1 MNMKTNRML
10 VFCSRCWA
18 AALRRFRPARLRIVP
33 LALALAPEGM
43 PAARVWARRL
53 FFMLAVMT
61 GMASAPYL
69 NAAEAVPQKA
79 APQEEPPFNAPWYN
93 WVLAS
98 HHNRRGGWP
107 GNTNA
112 LILKLSWF
120 LGAQQVFYC
129 DVRRDGNQAGG
140 LYTPMGHKGGVRK
153 TLNATNLLELAEVVA
168 SLPPP
173 PESQPPRERWLLV
186 SGLRS
191 NAWFTAIYDRRSVP
205 LKVERLF
212 EITGAHLEWA
222 LANVNTSTNLA
233 GVPFRSL
240 TWHSVLWNLQELK
253 EIKLP
258 TVLDGNVSRD
268 ISFACAISADGK
280 TGACSGQNG
289 NYAFDCTSG
298 RILWRKP
305 PARAMH
311 LAIVERDTVLV
322 LAFDNAS
329 IEKWNLMTGDKL
341 GSLEGD
347 PASIE
352 AMTASRNGRFL
363 AVCSRSGNI
372 RVWDLH
378 GKAPPRIL
386 SDSAWLSCLE
396 FSPDGRH
403 LAASGSDYRNAF
415 GVWDWQAQ
423 KKILTRRYWNFSR
436 PDPATSLAWSPDGK
450 LFALQPGRQQV
461 VIFDAESWKPLAAWG
476 PTWVDG
482 GPRVKLA
489 FSASGALIGQ
499 LDDGSL
505 QILDVPTLKA
515 IRVK

>member
-18 AALRRFRPARLRIVP
+18 AALLRVRPARLRIVP

-53 FFMLAVMT
+53 FFMLA

-69 NAAEAVPQKA
+69 NAAEAIPQET
-79 APQEEPPFNAPWYN
+79 APQEGPPFNAPWYD
-93 WVLAS
+93 WVLSS
-98 HHNRRGGWP
+98 HHSRRGGWP

-120 LGAQQVFYC
+120 LGAQQVYDC
-129 DVRRDGNQAGG
+129 NVRRDGNQTGG
-140 LYTPMGHKGGVRK
+140 LFTPTGHKGGIGG
-153 TLNATNLLELAEVVA
+153 TLDATNLLEMADAVA
-168 SLPPP
+168 TLPPP

-191 NAWFTAIYDRRSVP
+191 NEWFTAIYDRRSMP
-205 LKVERLF
+205 LEVERLY
-212 EITGAHLEWA
+212 ELTGAHLAWA
-222 LANVNTSTNLA
+222 LAAVNTSTNLA

-258 TVLDGNVSRD
+258 TVTDGNVSHVF
-268 ISFACAISADGK
+268 SFACAISADGK
-280 TGACSGQNG
+280 TGACSDQNG
-289 NYAFDCTSG
+289 NYAFDCASG
-298 RILWRKP
+298 KILWRKP

-311 LAIVERDTVLV
+311 LAIVERDTALA
-322 LAFDNAS
+322 LAFDNPS
-329 IEKWNLMTGDKL
+329 IETWNLMTGEKL

-347 PASIE
+347 PAGIE

-378 GKAPPRIL
+378 GNAPPRIL

-396 FSPDGRH
+396 FSPDGRY
-403 LAASGSDYRNAF
+403 LAASGWNYRNAF

-423 KKILTRRYWNFSR
+423 KKMLTRRYWNSSR
-436 PDPATSLAWSPDGK
+436 PDPATSLAWSPDGR
-450 LFALQPGRQQV
+450 LFALQPGGQQV

>member
-1 MNMKTNRML
+1 ML
-10 VFCSRCWA
+10 AICSGCWA
-18 AALRRFRPARLRIVP
+18 VALRRFEAARKPVVP
-33 LALALAPEGM
+33 LVLALAPEGE
-43 PAARVWARRL
+43 PAGRVRTRCL
-53 FFMLAVMT
+53 LFMLAVMT
-61 GMASAPYL
+61 GLASAPNL
-69 NAAEAVPQKA
+69 NAAEAVPQKTTS
-79 APQEEPPFNAPWYN
+79 QEERPFNAPWYN
-93 WVLAS
+93 WVLSS
-98 HHNRRGGWP
+98 HHSRRGGWP
-107 GNTNA
+107 GDTNT

-120 LGAQQVFYC
+120 LGAQEVYDC
-129 DVRRDGNQAGG
+129 NVRRDGNQTGG
-140 LYTPMGHKGGVRK
+140 LSTPTGHKGGIGG
-153 TLNATNLLELAEVVA
+153 TLDAINVLELADAVA
-168 SLPPP
+168 TLPPP

-191 NAWFTAIYDRRSVP
+191 NEWFTAIYDRRSLP
-205 LKVERLF
+205 PEVERLY
-212 EITGAHLEWA
+212 EITGAHLAWD
-222 LANVNTSTNLA
+222 LANVNTSTNLP

-258 TVLDGNVSRD
+258 TVLDGNVSHVF
-268 ISFACAISADGK
+268 SFACAISADGK
-280 TGACSGQNG
+280 TGACSDQNG
-289 NYAFDCTSG
+289 NYALDCASG
-298 RILWRKP
+298 KILWRKP

-329 IEKWNLMTGDKL
+329 IEKWDLLTGEKL
-341 GSLEGD
+341 GSLDGD
-347 PASIE
+347 PGGIE

-363 AVCSRSGNI
+363 AACSRNGNI

-378 GKAPPRIL
+378 SNAPPKIL

-396 FSPDGRH
+396 FSPDGRY
-403 LAASGSDYRNAF
+403 LTASGGNYRNAF

-423 KKILTRRYWNFSR
+423 KKILTRRYWNLSR
-436 PDPATSLAWSPDGK
+436 PDPPTSLAWSPDGK
-450 LFALQPGRQQV
+450 LFALQPGSQQV

-489 FSASGALIGQ
+489 FSASGELIGQ

-505 QILDVPTLKA
+505 QILDVPILKA
-515 IRVK
+515 IRVR